1 VPQGDPK
8 RQEGERGFQIVGEAQ
23 PEPESTAGS
32 LPPPTFGTFVLSLS
46 ASALMHLG
54 EAPAPD
60 SKEPSPSNLPLARQ
74 TIDIL
79 EMLAEKT
86 RGNLEPEERELLEAV
101 LHDLRM
107 RYVRARSE
115 RKS

>member
-1 VPQGDPK
+1 VPQSDPK
-8 RQEGERGFQIVGEAQ
+8 RQEGERGFQIVGEAP
-23 PEPESTAGS
+23 PEPEARRGS
-32 LPPPTFGTFVLSLS
+32 LPSPTFGTFVLSLS
-46 ASALMHLG
+46 ASALVHLG
-54 EAPAPD
+54 EAQAPD
-60 SKEPSPSNLPLARQ
+60 SKEPSPQNLPLARH

-86 RGNLEPEERELLEAV
+86 QGNLETEERELLEGV

-107 RYVRARSE
+107 RYVRASSE